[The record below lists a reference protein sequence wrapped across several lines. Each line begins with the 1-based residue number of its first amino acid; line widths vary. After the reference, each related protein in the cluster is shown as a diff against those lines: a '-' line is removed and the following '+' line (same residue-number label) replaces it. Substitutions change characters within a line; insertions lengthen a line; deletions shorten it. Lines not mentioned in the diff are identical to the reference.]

1 MDKAGAMAA
10 NSDVGGSIKL
20 LTDTTLALDKRYAKH
35 CKALRP
41 DCLWPTRWQSGKVR
55 GLEAGNSLNLVDNHV
70 CL

>member
-35 CKALRP
+35 CKPCGQDCIVADSMAVWESSRP
-41 DCLWPTRWQSGKVR
+41 
-55 GLEAGNSLNLVDNHV
+55 
-70 CL
+70 